1 MCIEALSFMACMEIL
16 DPEGR
21 CERVNEIAEV
31 DVWINDLVA
40 LPFEFFKRIIGSL
53 RRQGMKEKYVT
64 PIIVLYAS
72 NWILFSKRSAEI
84 DSNSA
89 SMLQSILDLLA
100 LRGRGSR
107 AVPMG
112 FYFTLLSKSIEL
124 GLGNDNKAKL
134 QDQRAT
140 LLQFAQVEGYLYPE
154 KRSSDSSSI
163 SSSEEVIVMEEIF
176 HTPSTSG
183 SLVAELWNYYL
194 SHIVSD
200 PKMEPKR
207 FTELLETTPISWR
220 QSHDQLYRAINSFH
234 QAHQDLNHDEK
245 AAVCKY
251 LNCQKLSQ
259 EACVEAVQNDML
271 PLRLI
276 VEILFIQ

>member
-1 MCIEALSFMACMEIL
+1 MCIEALSSMACMEIL

-21 CERVNEIAEV
+21 R
-31 DVWINDLVA
+31 
-40 LPFEFFKRIIGSL
+40 
-53 RRQGMKEKYVT
+53 EK
-64 PIIVLYAS
+64 PVLTLEMLTGQPWSY
-72 NWILFSKRSAEI
+72 
-84 DSNSA
+84 SA
-89 SMLQSILDLLA
+89 SMLQSILDLLP
-100 LRGRGSR
+100 LRGKGSR
-107 AVPMG
+107 TGPMG
-112 FYFTLLSKSIEL
+112 FYFTLLSRSIEL

-134 QDQRAT
+134 QDQIAT
-140 LLQFAQVEGYLYPE
+140 LLQFAQVEGFLYPE

-176 HTPSTSG
+176 SGYVMSSASHTPSASG
-183 SLVAELWNYYL
+183 SLVAELWDSYL
-194 SHIVSD
+194 SHNGSD

-220 QSHDQLYRAINSFH
+220 QSHDQLYRTINSFL

-259 EACVEAVQNDML
+259 GACVEAFQNDML
-271 PLRLI
+271 PLKLI